1 MMNKQIRRMIDEIF
15 ADMKMTA
22 DNLALRDE
30 MMANAQARFEDSVRA
45 GKTEEEAFAEVAASL
60 GDVQSLLHV
69 GGDEMLN
76 SSDIL
81 RGYTDTIILAQLAEG
96 DSYGYVISKN
106 VQEITRG
113 ELQLKEATLYTT
125 FRRLEAAGMIE
136 SYWGNENAGARRR
149 YYHLTEKGRALF
161 AENQADWRKYRAV
174 ISELFGMEDASR

>member
-1 MMNKQIRRMIDEIF
+1 MGFVSFIIEEMPETVN
-15 ADMKMTA
+15 DMTINFIGRLTA
-22 DNLALRDE
+22 DEFFKKSDRDTLT
-30 MMANAQARFEDSVRA
+30 
-45 GKTEEEAFAEVAASL
+45 GEVY
-60 GDVQSLLHV
+60 GDILYLV

-113 ELQLKEATLYTT
+113 ELQLKD
-125 FRRLEAAGMIE
+125 
-136 SYWGNENAGARRR
+136 ENAGARRR

>member
-1 MMNKQIRRMIDEIF
+1 
-15 ADMKMTA
+15 
-22 DNLALRDE
+22 
-30 MMANAQARFEDSVRA
+30 
-45 GKTEEEAFAEVAASL
+45 
-60 GDVQSLLHV
+60 
-69 GGDEMLN
+69 MLN

-149 YYHLTEKGRALF
+149 YYHLTGKGRALF